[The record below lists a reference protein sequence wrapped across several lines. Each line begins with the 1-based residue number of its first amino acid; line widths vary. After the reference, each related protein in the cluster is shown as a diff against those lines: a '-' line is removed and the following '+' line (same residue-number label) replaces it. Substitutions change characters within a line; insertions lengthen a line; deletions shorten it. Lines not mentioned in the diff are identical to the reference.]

1 MAQPVIQSLL
11 HADIGGFKP
20 LVDYPG
26 DNCCYLFDDY
36 HFDYHGQRM
45 PDSQLD
51 SRR

>member
-1 MAQPVIQSLL
+1 MAQPVIHSLI